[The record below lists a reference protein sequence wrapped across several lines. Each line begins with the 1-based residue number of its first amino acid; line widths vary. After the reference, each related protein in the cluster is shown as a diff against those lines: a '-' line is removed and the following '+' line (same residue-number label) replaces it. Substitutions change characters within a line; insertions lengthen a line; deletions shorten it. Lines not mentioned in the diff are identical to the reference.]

1 MRGAYPQP
9 RKGRRRSTL
18 VGRASPVRLL
28 IADDQVAFAAMLETI
43 LAEDE
48 EIEVVGRAANGREA
62 VDFAAELE
70 PDVVLMDISMP
81 LMDGLEATR
90 RIREREPSARVLML
104 TESDLPGDAVRAER
118 AGADGYVPKT
128 RIVARL
134 RSAILDVASR

>member
-1 MRGAYPQP
+1 
-9 RKGRRRSTL
+9 
-18 VGRASPVRLL
+18 VRLL

-62 VDFAAELE
+62 VDLAAELE